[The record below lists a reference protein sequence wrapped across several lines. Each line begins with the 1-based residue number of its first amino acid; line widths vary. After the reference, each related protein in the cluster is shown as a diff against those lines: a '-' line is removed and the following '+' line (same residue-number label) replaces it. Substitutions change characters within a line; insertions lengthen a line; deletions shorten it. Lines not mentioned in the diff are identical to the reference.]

1 MSIVETLKDL
11 LKASKKTDDN
21 PSKFGNLKKQ
31 VKQFNIFK
39 KYDYDIDEVIGVK
52 DDEKYILYFDR
63 KLIRIYRKQ
72 LKAKPLLATYIPIE
86 QAIFYSF
93 EVDRSL
99 LRKIDVDDFI
109 EAKVYDEA
117 GVDETEKYI
126 IKYQII
132 NSLKNEKNVIVETVI
147 VPYSHIETAY
157 KYILEE
163 TGYIDFISFPAFA
176 YKTLYDENIIQKAN
190 DVFIVMMYDKVF
202 LTFYSEGELVSIVN
216 ISAGLNKVFES
227 LLKLNIKN
235 FSLELFEKLLTKKG
249 IEKRKYGEYE
259 TIIYET
265 ILEEMEV
272 ILNLIKEKLNEIRYN
287 YQIGSIE
294 RIFITSEYGT
304 IPGLKELL
312 ANEIEIESFNFDFY
326 EAYNLDRLKVDP
338 FLFLSMLEAHHAY
351 KNKNYNYNYS
361 IFLRKPTFFYRAS
374 GRLFLSIALSLTAFS
389 AYPLYLKYKI
399 NTYSNKIDEIQE
411 KVNDAMVLNARF
423 VRDYSNLENRYNNLL
438 KEREK
443 IQKRIEKI
451 THYVK
456 VIYDFKYAYNPVSK
470 NLTEITYF
478 MNKNRVYL
486 KYLNVTNNFYVIE
499 VFAINDFDIP
509 NLINDLIN
517 SGFNVEA
524 DKIVYYDNKY
534 ISTLRISK

>member
-351 KNKNYNYNYS
+351 KNINYNYNYS